1 MGRILLTSKSTTP
14 LILAALAVACGSV
27 VSQPELQDRTD
38 RPSRQVESSDS
49 ALGNN
54 GIRGR
59 VLSKS
64 DVIGIPDSPLEMRMV
79 IVITQEGL
87 DDLLRDQGH
96 PIDEG
101 TDLSLLGI
109 ALPQR
114 ELEAEAIAVSL
125 SNSDGEYEMTVPPG
139 SYALCLGEQEEDSA
153 RAIYLYGCV
162 VIVVVENVF
171 QEVDVYTQFSQVF
184 LGP

>member
-1 MGRILLTSKSTTP
+1 M
-14 LILAALAVACGSV
+14 
-27 VSQPELQDRTD
+27 
-38 RPSRQVESSDS
+38 
-49 ALGNN
+49 
-54 GIRGR
+54 
-59 VLSKS
+59 
-64 DVIGIPDSPLEMRMV
+64 
-79 IVITQEGL
+79 IVITREGL
-87 DDLLRDQGH
+87 DDLLRDQRH

-101 TDLSLLGI
+101 TDLSHLGI

-139 SYALCLGEQEEDSA
+139 SYALCLGEQEENSA